1 MNQFGKLS
9 PSQGH
14 KDSHANETKNNES
27 SLAIVIGFLV
37 IVALVFIGL
46 Q

>member
-1 MNQFGKLS
+1 MNQLDKMS

-14 KDSHANETKNNES
+14 NDSHANETKNNES
-27 SLAIVIGFLV
+27 SLAVVIGFIV